1 MATPFLVLKTPT
13 GFGFQFT
20 KALSH
25 FRELQSSEVR
35 DYFPAEGGEIILC
48 TSLDCKAIVRSLN

>member
-1 MATPFLVLKTPT
+1 MATAMKDLIPNKEMATPFLYLKTHT

-25 FRELQSSEVR
+25 FRELV
-35 DYFPAEGGEIILC
+35 
-48 TSLDCKAIVRSLN
+48 